1 MNKLLTI
8 ESQVSKTSEQSLT
21 APISAAEVNDLLA
34 ARILVSGTRVSD
46 LAFLQTMLSLS
57 GFTNITSAN
66 SSEKL
71 MQVLRNNINDDQC
84 DIDLIILDCRLGEC
98 NARELRLKLDQFDEW
113 RRIPVIALTEK
124 SQ

>member
-66 SSEKL
+66 GSEKL
-71 MQVLRNNINDDQC
+71 MQSTAQ
-84 DIDLIILDCRLGEC
+84 
-98 NARELRLKLDQFDEW
+98 
-113 RRIPVIALTEK
+113 
-124 SQ
+124 